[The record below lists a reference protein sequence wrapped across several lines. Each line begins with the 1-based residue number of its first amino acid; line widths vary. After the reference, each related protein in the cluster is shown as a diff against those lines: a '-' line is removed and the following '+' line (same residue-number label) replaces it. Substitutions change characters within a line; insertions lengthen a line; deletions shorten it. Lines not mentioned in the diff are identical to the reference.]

1 MRKLRNVLFIMSD
14 QLRWDYLSC
23 YGRSPVPTPNIDR
36 IAARGVRYQRAYCSS
51 PVCGPSR
58 MSFYTGRTAFSHGA
72 SWNFVPLPVDE
83 RTLGDYLKPTGARV
97 ALVGKTH
104 MVPDLE
110 GLKRLGVDPKTD
122 LGVHL
127 SQCGFEPYERDDGV
141 HPPGKLNPDL
151 GYNRY
156 LNALGYAGANPW
168 HDHAN
173 SALGADGSVLSG
185 WSLRHARLPAR
196 VAEPHSETAY
206 MTDRALQFIRETGDR
221 PWVLHLSYIKP
232 HWPLM
237 APAPYHALYGPD
249 DVPAPVRSAA
259 EREHAHPV
267 VRAFMDMECSQTY
280 SDDTMRAATVPTYMG
295 LIRQL
300 DDHIGRLLD
309 ELERSGRLDDTAII
323 FTSDHGDYLGDHW
336 LGEKELFHD
345 ASARIPL
352 LISDPDPSADA
363 TRGTT
368 DARMVEA
375 IDIVPTI
382 LDWMGIADPGQRIE
396 GRSLAP
402 SLRAAAETDPWR
414 DAAFSEIDY
423 AFYRSRLTLGV
434 SPAAARAW
442 MVRSERWK
450 YVHYK
455 GFAPQLFDLQE
466 DPDELV
472 DLGGS
477 AGHAA
482 VRAEMQSML
491 LDRLTDR
498 RSRVALSDQ
507 VVADRTDG
515 STRAGVI
522 IGQW

>member
-1 MRKLRNVLFIMSD
+1 MRKIRNVLFIMAD

-23 YGRSPVPTPNIDR
+23 YGKSPVATPNIDR
-36 IAARGVRYQRAYCSS
+36 IAARGVRFDRAYCSS

-110 GLKRLGVDPKTD
+110 GLKRLGVDPSTD

-127 SQCGFEPYERDDGV
+127 SQCGFEPFERDDGV
-141 HPPGKLNPDL
+141 HPSFKANPDL
-151 GYNRY
+151 RYNRF
-156 LNALGYAGANPW
+156 LREHGYPGDNPW

-173 SALGADGSVLSG
+173 SALGEDGSVLSG
-185 WSLRHARLPAR
+185 WSLRHAHLPAR

-237 APAPYHALYGPD
+237 APAPYHSMYGAD
-249 DVPAPVRSAA
+249 DVPPPVRSSA
-259 EREHAHPV
+259 ELENAHPV
-267 VRAFMDMECSQTY
+267 VRAFMEIECSKTY
-280 SDDTMRAATVPTYMG
+280 SDDAKRAVAVPTYMG

-300 DDHIGRLLD
+300 DDHLGRLLR
-309 ELERSGRLDDTAII
+309 ELEAQGRLDDTAII

-352 LISDPDPSADA
+352 IISDPDPAADA
-363 TRGTT
+363 TRGSV
-368 DARMVEA
+368 DRRLVEA

-382 LDWMGIADPGQRIE
+382 LSWMGVDDPGQRLE
-396 GRSLAP
+396 GRSLVAG
-402 SLRAAAETDPWR
+402 LRGEGASPWR
-414 DAAFSEIDY
+414 EGAFSEIDY
-423 AFYRSRLTLGV
+423 AFYRSRLTVGV
-434 SPAAARAW
+434 SPSAARAW
-442 MVRSERWK
+442 MIRSDRWK

-455 GFAPQLFDLQE
+455 GFAPQLFDLHE
-466 DPDELV
+466 DPDELI
-472 DLGGS
+472 DLGQAPGLES
-477 AGHAA
+477 
-482 VRAEMQSML
+482 VRADMQSL
-491 LDRLTDR
+491 LIDRLTDR
-498 RSRVALSDQ
+498 RSRVTMTDQ

-522 IGQW
+522 IGKW